1 MEEALVALG
10 MGGGLQCGQQGVILH
25 GDQQGVLHP
34 VLGGA
39 GVDAE
44 AVDRY
49 HGFGGVEG
57 FVLIVCDVAAV
68 QGIGKVGAE
77 ALHIKIAGAETDL
90 LVRGEAQLDG
100 AVGGVFGQ
108 QLLHRL
114 QNDGD
119 ARLVVGAQ
127 QGGAI
132 GADQVLAH
140 ELLQLREIAALH
152 DNVLLR
158 VQHQVTALI
167 VEDLGLDVLT
177 GHIRCG
183 VHVGDEADG
192 GQMLTA
198 GGGGYGG
205 VNIAGIVHEGIVD
218 AQSVKL
224 LYQQPR
230 HVELAVGAGS
240 STPVGMV
247 VTFTPHLGI
256 AHQTRNN
263 VIHSCDSPYSSS
275 DSRFS
280 GFRHFRSSRTNRP
293 SLRIS
298 TSSNQISPPPY
309 SGVWIWIR
317 SQWTADLLPLE
328 ALS

>member
-1 MEEALVALG
+1 M
-10 MGGGLQCGQQGVILH
+10 
-25 GDQQGVLHP
+25 
-34 VLGGA
+34 
-39 GVDAE
+39 DAE

-49 HGFGGVEG
+49 HGFRGIEG

-100 AVGGVFGQ
+100 AVGCALSQ
-108 QLLHRL
+108 QFFHRL
-114 QNDGD
+114 QDNGNTS
-119 ARLVVGAQ
+119 LVIGPQ
-127 QGGAI
+127 QGGAVR
-132 GADQVLAH
+132 ADQVLAH

-152 DNVLLR
+152 DNVLFLI
-158 VQHQVTALI
+158 QHQVAALI
-167 VEDLGLDVLT
+167 VEDLGLDVFA

-183 VHVGDEADG
+183 VHVGNKADG
-192 GQMLTA
+192 GKMLTT

-205 VNIAGIVHEGIVD
+205 VNIAGIVPEGIVD

-230 HVELAVGAGS
+230 HVELAIRAGS
-240 STPVGMV
+240 CAPVGV
-247 VTFTPHLGI
+247 VVAFTPHLSI

-263 VIHSCDSPYSSS
+263 IIHNCDSPYSSS

-309 SGVWIWIR
+309 SGVWI
-317 SQWTADLLPLE
+317 
-328 ALS
+328 